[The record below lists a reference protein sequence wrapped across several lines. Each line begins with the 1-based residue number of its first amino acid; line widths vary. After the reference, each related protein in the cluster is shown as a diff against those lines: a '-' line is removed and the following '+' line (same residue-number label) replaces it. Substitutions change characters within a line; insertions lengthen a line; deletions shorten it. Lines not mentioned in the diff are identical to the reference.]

1 MSRIMAIQIIYLA
14 VFAGAHSLLASSPF
28 KRLILNV
35 FGELGDHW
43 YMKFFSIF
51 AAITFA
57 PLVLLILIFPG
68 KKLYV
73 VPSPWRWIMVAVQLL
88 AGIGTLLAFAN
99 APHRFSI
106 GQQLRKAEYVE
117 PLRPRGIYRFV
128 RDPFLLTG
136 LVQMWFMP
144 FMTIRLL
151 ALFILSS
158 IYLSLGSL
166 HWETRLKAQFGKEYE
181 EYRKKVPR
189 IIPGVINRT

>member
-1 MSRIMAIQIIYLA
+1 MSQIMAIQVIYLA

-28 KRLILNV
+28 KRLIWSV
-35 FGELGDHW
+35 FGEKADHW

-68 KKLYV
+68 RKLYV
-73 VPSPWRWIMVAVQLL
+73 VPLPWRWIMVAVQVLV
-88 AGIGTLLAFAN
+88 GIGTLLAFTN
-99 APHRFSI
+99 APHRFSL

-117 PLRPRGIYRFV
+117 PLRPRGIYRYV

-144 FMTIRLL
+144 FMTVRLL
-151 ALFILSS
+151 VLFILSS
-158 IYLSLGSL
+158 ICLSLGSL
-166 HWETRLKAQFGKEYE
+166 HWEMRLKAQFGKEYE

-189 IIPGVINRT
+189 IIPRVINRT